1 MTIPGRI
8 FVIDPVYIYLY
19 LYMSVYVCVY
29 MYVYIYIYIYFL
41 SGFISEGQCISQ

>member
-1 MTIPGRI
+1 MTIPGGI
-8 FVIDPVYIYLY
+8 FVIDPGYIYLY